1 MHLSGRWK
9 NSPALRAVYFK
20 TPIQKQNTVIN
31 LKECISDD
39 VHSFYYNKPA
49 READGVCRFKRN
61 CKVSLTINVKCT
73 ILLHVKHAIHF
84 KRAGITDPEIT
95 AQGVSEPIGAP
106 QAVEWEKQKGRN
118 FMQTRIAQYR
128 KERKVTQEE
137 LADAVNVTRQT
148 IISLENGKY
157 KASLVLAHK
166 IAQFFGVAI
175 EEMFIFDREDEN
187 L

>member
-1 MHLSGRWK
+1 M
-9 NSPALRAVYFK
+9 
-20 TPIQKQNTVIN
+20 
-31 LKECISDD
+31 KEERRRMMRTKIM
-39 VHSFYYNKPA
+39 
-49 READGVCRFKRN
+49 E
-61 CKVSLTINVKCT
+61 
-73 ILLHVKHAIHF
+73 
-84 KRAGITDPEIT
+84 
-95 AQGVSEPIGAP
+95 
-106 QAVEWEKQKGRN
+106 
-118 FMQTRIAQYR
+118 YR

-166 IAQFFGVAI
+166 IAQFFEVAI